1 MTAYADTSF
10 LFAVYLPE
18 ANTPAARDYL
28 LGHRQALAFTGLQRY
43 ELRNAFRLALFRR
56 LMDAAAVGA
65 VLAQVEQH
73 RETGELEDTPLI
85 WPDVL
90 QIADELGEKHTRT
103 LGVRAL
109 DLLHVGAAR
118 ALGAKVFLTFDLRQ
132 HALAKAAGL
141 RVGP

>member
-1 MTAYADTSF
+1 MTTYADTSF

-18 ANTPAARDYL
+18 SNTPAARDYL
-28 LGHRQALAFTGLQRY
+28 RAHRQALAFTSLQRY
-43 ELRNAFRLALFRR
+43 ELRNAIRLAEFRR
-56 LMDAAAVGA
+56 LVDAAAAGA
-65 VLAQVEQH
+65 ALVEVEQH
-73 RETGELEDTPLI
+73 RESGNLDDTSLI

-90 QIADELGEKHTRT
+90 QTADELGEKYTRT

-118 ALGAKVFLTFDLRQ
+118 ALGARVFLTFDARQ